1 MAAPLELP
9 LAFLPENNHKRQQTH
24 NTMLNATYNT
34 RTLAACAKRLRHIQA
49 KDGHLPQG
57 TVVWRYSEG
66 FRLQLTGEEHEPGGY
81 VQYNASNIERIE
93 EALKQNQADDK
104 ARIALGALLESEPHE
119 FTDPQLRYLSM
130 NTDIP
135 SIYAQTAF
143 LALCARNMA
152 KHPDA
157 ARRKIA

>member
-1 MAAPLELP
+1 
-9 LAFLPENNHKRQQTH
+9 
-24 NTMLNATYNT
+24 MLNATYNT

-57 TVVWRYSEG
+57 IVVWRYSEG
-66 FRLQLTGEEHEPGGY
+66 FRLQLAGEEHEPGGY

-93 EALKQNQADDK
+93 QTLEENLADDK
-104 ARIALGALLESEPHE
+104 ARIALGALLETEPQE

-130 NTDIP
+130 DTGIP
-135 SIYAQTAF
+135 SNHAQAAF

-152 KHPDA
+152 KHPDE